1 VFTPAVIAVPPQRAL
16 TPRIQE
22 YVQCEDQFDERRVMW
37 LFADLHTV
45 LPDTATNKSIL
56 AIVDGAES
64 ITKEDFPE
72 RAWGGVGEE
81 SLMHELNARGRLH
94 SR

>member
-1 VFTPAVIAVPPQRAL
+1 VAFRGSAHRPSGHRDKQ
-16 TPRIQE
+16 
-22 YVQCEDQFDERRVMW
+22 
-37 LFADLHTV
+37 
-45 LPDTATNKSIL
+45 SIL

-81 SLMHELNARGRLH
+81 SLMHELNARGRLQ
-94 SR
+94 SATLVCDDLD